1 MHFLEQI
8 YGREVTVDDTVT
20 VVRFSSIIE
29 HSSDYR
35 DHLRGV
41 GGAQN

>member
-8 YGREVTVDDTVT
+8 YGREVTPEDTVT
-20 VVRFSSIIE
+20 VVRFSRIVE
-29 HSSDYR
+29 HPPDYR